1 MDCLQNIKDSVE
13 TSLTLKLFTSKKT
26 SSYYHIFNSKF
37 LMFPISMCEELN
49 NFNPV
54 RLTKDPYPETNR
66 PRGNMNLKSLNYHKN
81 RIRKQG
87 QTEPIWIGLKKGEY
101 FLLDGAHRIVATFL
115 EKKRTIPSYIV
126 DIDAVNSQV

>member
-1 MDCLQNIKDSVE
+1 
-13 TSLTLKLFTSKKT
+13 
-26 SSYYHIFNSKF
+26 
-37 LMFPISMCEELN
+37 MFPVSMCEELN
-49 NFNPV
+49 NFNPA
-54 RLTKDPYPETNR
+54 RLSNDPYPETNR
-66 PRGNMNLKSLNYHKN
+66 PRGIMNLKSLNYHKN

-126 DIDAVNSQV
+126 DIDSVNSQV